1 MTVLHASAVAL
12 DGVALAF
19 VGQSGRGSSTVAA
32 LLCLEGA
39 ELATDDVLVVDPS
52 PPVTCTGGAPELRL
66 REGAAVLAESRPH
79 GTTRVTADDRLAFA
93 LTPAPPEPL
102 PLRRHRDPRAITRRH
117 GRRDPTPPPE
127 RCRVLAAGVPANP
140 RVVPTGRAQSRLRRD
155 QPDRQHDPGL
165 RRVGPVGTAVRPSGR
180 PIALRAGSEGLISG
194 RATPDSTAE
203 RGAARA
209 RPVGAQRDLLRQHHG
224 STTGARPLGRA
235 TAPR

>member
-102 PLRRHRDPRAITRRH
+102 PLAGIVIPAPSHAVTDVGIRRLPPSTAVFWLLAFPRIHGWCRPDVLSRDLAAISQIANTIPVYDVSVPWGPPFDPR
-117 GRRDPTPPPE
+117 
-127 RCRVLAAGVPANP
+127 V
-140 RVVPTGRAQSRLRRD
+140 
-155 QPDRQHDPGL
+155 
-165 RRVGPVGTAVRPSGR
+165 
-180 PIALRAGSEGLISG
+180 
-194 RATPDSTAE
+194 
-203 RGAARA
+203 ARSLSA
-209 RPVGAQRDLLRQHHG
+209 
-224 STTGARPLGRA
+224 LGRKG
-235 TAPR
+235 